1 MAIVKRILLDVLKPH
16 QPGALEFA
24 QTLAD
29 LDPGYRV
36 NLRVEEVDEN
46 TESIIVVIEGEDIR
60 FEEIDQTIK
69 KMGGTIHSVD
79 EVAAEGSPPTAPR
92 GAN

>member
-16 QPGALEFA
+16 QPGSLEFA

-29 LDPGYRV
+29 LHPGYRV
-36 NLRVEEVDEN
+36 NLKVEEVDEN
-46 TESIIVVIEGEDIR
+46 TESIILVIGGEDIQ
-60 FEEIDQTIK
+60 FEAIEQAIK

-79 EVAAEGSPPTAPR
+79 EVEAEGSPPSSSD
-92 GAN
+92 

>member
-29 LDPGYRV
+29 LAPTYRV

-60 FEEIDQTIK
+60 FEEIGQAIK

-79 EVAAEGSPPTAPR
+79 EVEAESSPPTASD
-92 GAN
+92 

>member
-16 QPGALEFA
+16 QPGALEFT

-36 NLRVEEVDEN
+36 NLTVDEVDEN
-46 TESIIVVIEGEDIR
+46 TESIILVIEGDDIQ
-60 FEEIDQTIK
+60 FDAIDQAIK

-79 EVAAEGSPPTAPR
+79 EVEAEGSPPASSD
-92 GAN
+92 

>member
-16 QPGALEFA
+16 QPGSLEFT
-24 QTLAD
+24 QSLAD

-36 NLRVEEVDEN
+36 SLTVKEVDEN
-46 TESIIVVIEGEDIR
+46 TESIILVIEGENIR
-60 FEEIDQTIK
+60 FEAIEQAIK

-79 EVAAEGSPPTAPR
+79 EVEAEGTPPTASD
-92 GAN
+92 

>member
-24 QTLAD
+24 ESLAD
-29 LDPGYRV
+29 LNPDYRV

-46 TESIIVVIEGEDIR
+46 TESIIVVVEGENIR
-60 FEEIDQTIK
+60 FEEIDQAIK

-79 EVAAEGSPPTAPR
+79 EVEAEGSPPDSSE
-92 GAN
+92 

>member
-16 QPGALEFA
+16 QPGSLEFA
-24 QTLAD
+24 QVLAD

-46 TESIIVVIEGEDIR
+46 TESIILVIGGEDIQ
-60 FEEIDQTIK
+60 FEAIEQAIK

-79 EVAAEGSPPTAPR
+79 EVEAEGSPPSSSD
-92 GAN
+92 

>member
-16 QPGALEFA
+16 QPGSLDFA

-29 LDPGYRV
+29 LDPGYQV

-46 TESIIVVIEGEDIR
+46 TESVIVVIEGEDISY
-60 FEEIDQTIK
+60 EAIDQAIK

-79 EVAAEGSPPTAPR
+79 EVAAEGLPPASSD
-92 GAN
+92 

>member
-16 QPGALEFA
+16 QPGSLEFA
-24 QTLAD
+24 ESLAN

-46 TESIIVVIEGEDIR
+46 TESITVVIEGESIR
-60 FEEIDQTIK
+60 FEEIDQAIK

-79 EVAAEGSPPTAPR
+79 EVEAAGGPPASSS
-92 GAN
+92 

>member
-16 QPGALEFA
+16 QPGSIEFA
-24 QTLAD
+24 EALAD
-29 LDPGYRV
+29 LNPGYRV

-46 TESIIVVIEGEDIR
+46 TESIIVIIEGENIH
-60 FEEIDQTIK
+60 FEDIDQTIK

-79 EVAAEGSPPTAPR
+79 EVEAEGSPPASSD
-92 GAN
+92 

>member
-16 QPGALEFA
+16 QPGALDFCT
-24 QTLAD
+24 TLAD

-36 NLRVEEVDEN
+36 NLTVEEMDEN
-46 TESIIVVIEGEDIR
+46 TESIILVIEGENIE
-60 FEEIDQTIK
+60 FNAIDEAIK

-79 EVAAEGSPPTAPR
+79 EVEAEGGPPA
-92 GAN
+92 ASE